1 MSNAVKVTIQGEDRQ
16 TLIRLVKAERRAAE
30 ETTKAPVSTKAQQR
44 ALQFYD
50 AHLLKLQKRLDP
62 NDKYPSKY

>member
-1 MSNAVKVTIQGEDRQ
+1 MPTVKVNIEGEDRQ

-30 ETTKAPVSTKAQQR
+30 LTGKQVVTTKAQVR
-44 ALQFYD
+44 AVEFYD

-62 NDKYPSKY
+62 NEKYPSKY